1 MLITLFLFRDIQT
14 VYIVLLV
21 FNSSATPLFVRTKK
35 TGHKSLFF
43 AAGFTES
50 MIKLV
55 LHLDYCIV
63 NFVSPVWSDNHV
75 DIEIIS

>member
-1 MLITLFLFRDIQT
+1 MMHITLFLFRDIQT

-35 TGHKSLFF
+35 NRPQFF